1 MERALRE
8 SGALITK
15 LKDGIAAANDKQ
27 AFLSQE
33 ELEALVQVRGASV
46 EGDRSSTH
54 ACECG

>member
-1 MERALRE
+1 MERTLRE

-33 ELEALVQVRGASV
+33 ELEALVQVR
-46 EGDRSSTH
+46 
-54 ACECG
+54 ACRWRAILDTCV